1 MSAVSRR
8 RGAELVVREERA
20 QAPELGALARE
31 AGVHPELVR
40 RLVMLGLLDVVPDE
54 YADRRQFRREAA
66 LRIARAVRLRDDL
79 GLNFAGA
86 LLACELLDRI
96 ELLERRLR
104 RYEHSERRWR
114 VT

>member
-1 MSAVSRR
+1 VSAVARP
-8 RGAELVVREERA
+8 RGAALVVRDERA
-20 QAPELGALARE
+20 RALELGALARE

-40 RLVMLGLLDVVPDE
+40 RLVTLGLLDDVPDE
-54 YADRRQFRREAA
+54 YADRRQFRRDAA
-66 LRIARAVRLRDDL
+66 LRIDRAVRLRNDL

-104 RYEHSERRWR
+104 RNEHPERRWR